1 MNILLCGWKITELFI
16 ARARFINKFHKNTL
30 WTTTYVA
37 DNAFNVI
44 FFNIF
49 AVNTAFEYIKCRNPA
64 EFPFNSMTRWSIV
77 LNSCF

>member
-1 MNILLCGWKITELFI
+1 MNILLCGWKITELFL

-44 FFNIF
+44 FPIRTYI
-49 AVNTAFEYIKCRNPA
+49 AVNNA
-64 EFPFNSMTRWSIV
+64 
-77 LNSCF
+77 LNR

>member
-16 ARARFINKFHKNTL
+16 ARARFINKFYKNTL

-44 FFNIF
+44 FFDIL
-49 AVNTAFEYIKCRNPA
+49 R
-64 EFPFNSMTRWSIV
+64 
-77 LNSCF
+77 

>member
-1 MNILLCGWKITELFI
+1 MLSRRNLHYETVKYHKIMNILHCGWKITELFI

-44 FFNIF
+44 FFNILRL
-49 AVNTAFEYIKCRNPA
+49 VTL
-64 EFPFNSMTRWSIV
+64 
-77 LNSCF
+77 LNA

>member
-1 MNILLCGWKITELFI
+1 MLSRRNLHYETVKYHKIMNILLCGWKITELFI

-44 FFNIF
+44 FFDIL
-49 AVNTAFEYIKCRNPA
+49 R
-64 EFPFNSMTRWSIV
+64 
-77 LNSCF
+77 

>member
-1 MNILLCGWKITELFI
+1 MNILHCGWKITELFL

-44 FFNIF
+44 FFELYCGEQRF
-49 AVNTAFEYIKCRNPA
+49 
-64 EFPFNSMTRWSIV
+64 
-77 LNSCF
+77 